1 MLCDQCKERDAVVHL
16 TQIVDAAV
24 TQLHLCE
31 KCAAAKGIE
40 TTVAMPKHPLG
51 DFLHAVQQQAPPA
64 MGDQS
69 RCAYCQ
75 TSLRDFRASGR
86 LGCAHCYTAFEGAL
100 RELLRRVHGAA
111 RHRGREYATPEA
123 LPVSTGAAEL
133 ESLRERLQTAVAN
146 EEFEMAAQLRDQ
158 IRALE

>member
-16 TQIVDAAV
+16 TQIVNAEV

-40 TTVAMPKHPLG
+40 TTVSMPKHPLG
-51 DFLHAVQQQAPPA
+51 DFLHAVQQQTSPSY
-64 MGDQS
+64 GDQS
-69 RCAYCQ
+69 RCAYCG

-86 LGCAHCYTAFEGAL
+86 LGCAQCYTAFEGAL

-111 RHRGREYATPEA
+111 RHRGREVETPVVAVVAGSELDA
-123 LPVSTGAAEL
+123 LRVA
-133 ESLRERLQTAVAN
+133 LQQAVVA
-146 EEFEMAAQLRDQ
+146 EEFELAAKLRDQ